1 MDHLKCNI
9 IKTLTVLVL
18 SVVLF
23 GCAAQK
29 IDLHPDQPQKPNRV
43 HENTDYVIYPGD
55 KLEIKFFY
63 NPELND
69 TVQVRPDGKISLQL
83 VDDVKAAGM
92 TTTELD
98 KELTEKYSMEFINPT
113 ISVIVRSFTG
123 EKIYV
128 GGEVTRQGSI
138 DFTAGMTALQ
148 AVYAAQGFRE
158 TAKPEKAIVIR
169 KNRQNR
175 PMPIPVDL
183 TAIDQINRGA
193 VFVLQPQDVVYVPK
207 SAIAKLNKFVKQY
220 ISDLLLFTGF
230 GFSFEYTVEDGID

>member
-128 GGEVTRQGSI
+128 GG
-138 DFTAGMTALQ
+138 
-148 AVYAAQGFRE
+148 
-158 TAKPEKAIVIR
+158 
-169 KNRQNR
+169 
-175 PMPIPVDL
+175 
-183 TAIDQINRGA
+183 
-193 VFVLQPQDVVYVPK
+193 
-207 SAIAKLNKFVKQY
+207 
-220 ISDLLLFTGF
+220 
-230 GFSFEYTVEDGID
+230 